1 MNSAEILQHSA
12 DIKLTIVTF
21 LKINKTFIKTFIRSS
36 FRMMKLGIVS
46 TVGRCGGLFGVDP
59 GLELLD
65 EVLAFAVAL
74 VLLSWALLV

>member
-1 MNSAEILQHSA
+1 
-12 DIKLTIVTF
+12 
-21 LKINKTFIKTFIRSS
+21 
-36 FRMMKLGIVS
+36 MMKLRIVS

-74 VLLSWALLV
+74 VLLSWALLVKILRLDGRGAKKGWGDVFQATYQPTLLRSNK